1 MDDRYRSVPRKHLAV
16 WVTLVLLLGL
26 GGGVVWQW
34 QSLET
39 RNREA
44 SQQRFQLEVQDIEQR
59 VLSRMRAYEMVLR
72 GISGLMIGS
81 EQVALEHWDRAVEQL
96 RLQDRYP
103 GIMAL
108 GWARH
113 VEQSR
118 LDDFL
123 TDVQVDGRLDYRLFP
138 PGSRDEYVLIDYI
151 SPFDLRNRRA
161 LGYDMLSEPTRR
173 AAIEQARSSGD
184 VTLSAQLIL
193 RQETEADAQGGVLL
207 YLPVFRPG
215 MPVSSAEERRAALF
229 GFVYGAFRIK
239 ELMAGILGAQSRLF
253 DITIKDLQATGP
265 LVLGGNEEQSAA
277 FEPHFRR
284 TMALDLYGRTWQLEV
299 AGTAQYE
306 TTSVSSQSMS
316 FSLWMG
322 LAAASLLAFLVGGY
336 LYLRERELYASR
348 VATEQ
353 LSEREERFRLLIER
367 LPVATLLCT
376 AEGQIEMANQR
387 AAELLDCAPETL
399 VGERVRRFLPM
410 IDQLGEL
417 LDETDTPMLANDY
430 EARRASGERIPVTLS
445 LSVLAVSGG
454 ASYLLNLI
462 DLRARKGAEERFRLV
477 VEASPNAI
485 VLVDSKGRIAMVNRQ
500 TELMFGY
507 ERQELLDQ
515 TVEKLLPRDQREGHV
530 DLRRGYQDNPEPR
543 RMGNNRDLFGQHR
556 DGRLIPLEV
565 GLSPIR
571 SGEET
576 LVQAV
581 IIDISERKA
590 AEQRF
595 RLVVE
600 ASPNA
605 IVLVDS
611 QGLISMVNQQTEQMF
626 GHARQELLGQPV
638 EMLLP
643 MDLRHGHTAFRRG
656 YQDNPEPR
664 RMGNNRELF
673 GQHRDGRLIPLEVG
687 LSPLRSGQE
696 SWVQAVIID
705 ISERKAA
712 EQRFRLVVEA
722 SPNAIVLVDSEGLI
736 SMVNQQT
743 EQMFGH
749 ARQELLGQPV
759 EMLLPMDL
767 RHGHMAFRRGYQDN
781 PEPRRMGNNRDLFGQ
796 HRDGRL
802 IPLEVGLSPIRSG
815 EETLV
820 QAVIIDI
827 SERKAAEQR
836 LRDQAE
842 QLILANRYKSEFLAN
857 MSHELRTPLNS
868 ILILSDQLRLNSA
881 GNLTSKQA
889 RHADIVHRAGSDL
902 LQLINSVLDLAK
914 VESGRMQIKLESLN
928 VQEMLVEL
936 DASMRPL
943 AELKGLQLR
952 TQLEPGVP
960 RDIHSDRAR
969 LHQILRNLL
978 SNSLKFTERGEVN
991 LTVACEPD
999 GRDDGRVQLNFSV
1012 RDTGIGIAP
1021 EHHEQIFQAFQQIDG
1036 STSRRFGGTGLGL
1049 AITRK
1054 LAQALDGEVSLQST
1068 PGQGSC
1074 FTVHVPVPVPV
1085 PVQVVIQ
1092 GEPEEH
1098 GPQRSGAGPAVLI
1111 VEDDADFAMVIID
1124 EAHAHGFSC
1133 VHCRTGVQALH
1144 LLQHERFSAVILDIL
1159 LPDISGWQLFR
1170 RLRGQVS
1177 HRDIPVHIISC
1188 VPQPPGWNDD
1198 GTRYLVKPIDRVD
1211 LEQVFID
1218 LQQADQAPG
1227 PALLLVEDVEV
1238 EREFYRGYLQQL
1250 GFDVVTSASAAD
1262 ARRAYAERHFSVL
1275 VIDLDLPD
1283 QDGFDLLESLDRLRP
1298 RNGTRVVINTGVD
1311 VTQQALQ
1318 RLRHYSAVVVRK
1330 EGDDL
1335 QVLSLAVQ
1343 GFLGSVRD
1351 PVQAF
1356 AVPADQVGRS
1366 LDGRRVLLVDDDVR
1380 NVYALTALLDDAG
1393 LRVRAAKDGV
1403 EAIARYQSG
1412 SFDLILMDIAMPNM
1426 DGYTA
1431 IRLLKQE
1438 HRCTIPIIALTAHAM
1453 KGDREKCLDAGAD
1466 DYLAKPVSRDELF
1479 SMLARWLP
1487 KTDGQNDPLRSVLP

>member
-1 MDDRYRSVPRKHLAV
+1 MEDRQRSIPRKHLAV
-16 WVTLVLLLGL
+16 WVPLVLLLGL

-39 RNREA
+39 RNRQA
-44 SQQRFQLEVQDIEQR
+44 SQQRFQLEAQDIGQR

-81 EQVALEHWDRAVEQL
+81 EQVTLQEWDRAVEQL

-113 VEQSR
+113 VEQHR

-123 TDVQVDGRLDYRLFP
+123 TRVQADGRMDYRAFP
-138 PGSRDEYVLIDYI
+138 PGPRDEYVLIDYI
-151 SPFDLRNRRA
+151 SPFDWRNRRA

-173 AAIEQARSSGD
+173 AAIELALGSGD
-184 VTLSAQLIL
+184 VTLSAQLVL
-193 RQETEADAQGGVLL
+193 RQETEEDAQGGVLL

-215 MPVSSAEERRAALF
+215 MPLSNVEERRAALF

-239 ELMAGILGAQSRLF
+239 ELMAGILGAQNRLF
-253 DITIKDLQATGP
+253 DIALTDQQAGGS
-265 LVLGGNEEQSAA
+265 LVPGSNDGQPGA
-277 FEPHFRR
+277 FEQPFRQ
-284 TMALDLYGRTWQLEV
+284 TMALDLYGRTWRLDV
-299 AGTAQYE
+299 AGTAQYA
-306 TTSVSSQSMS
+306 TTAGSQGMT

-322 LAAASLLAFLVGGY
+322 LAAAGLLALLVGGY
-336 LYLRERELYASR
+336 LYQRERELYASR
-348 VATEQ
+348 VTTEQ
-353 LSEREERFRLLIER
+353 LSEREERFRLLVER

-376 AEGQIEMANQR
+376 AEGRIEMANRR
-387 AAELLDCAPETL
+387 AAELLDCTSEAL
-399 VGERVRRFLPM
+399 IGERVRRFLPT

-430 EARRASGERIPVTLS
+430 EAHRDSGERIPVTLS

-454 ASYLLNLI
+454 ANYLLNLI
-462 DLRARKGAEERFRLV
+462 DLRARKGAEE
-477 VEASPNAI
+477 
-485 VLVDSKGRIAMVNRQ
+485 
-500 TELMFGY
+500 
-507 ERQELLDQ
+507 
-515 TVEKLLPRDQREGHV
+515 
-530 DLRRGYQDNPEPR
+530 
-543 RMGNNRDLFGQHR
+543 
-556 DGRLIPLEV
+556 
-565 GLSPIR
+565 
-571 SGEET
+571 
-576 LVQAV
+576 
-581 IIDISERKA
+581 
-590 AEQRF
+590 RF

-626 GHARQELLGQPV
+626 GH
-638 EMLLP
+638 
-643 MDLRHGHTAFRRG
+643 
-656 YQDNPEPR
+656 
-664 RMGNNRELF
+664 
-673 GQHRDGRLIPLEVG
+673 
-687 LSPLRSGQE
+687 S
-696 SWVQAVIID
+696 
-705 ISERKAA
+705 
-712 EQRFRLVVEA
+712 
-722 SPNAIVLVDSEGLI
+722 
-736 SMVNQQT
+736 
-743 EQMFGH
+743 
-749 ARQELLGQPV
+749 RQELLGQPV

-802 IPLEVGLSPIRSG
+802 IPLEVGLSPLRSG

-842 QLILANRYKSEFLAN
+842 QLVLANRYKSEFLAN

-868 ILILSDQLRLNSA
+868 ILILSDQLRQNSA

-889 RHADIVHRAGSDL
+889 KHADIVHRAGSDL

-914 VESGRMQIKLESLN
+914 VESGRMQIKLEPLN
-928 VQEMLVEL
+928 MQEMLVEL

-960 RDIHSDRAR
+960 RDIRSDRAR

-978 SNSLKFTERGEVN
+978 SNSLKFTERGEVS
-991 LTVACEPD
+991 LTVACEPY
-999 GRDDGRVQLNFSV
+999 GRDDGREQLSFSV
-1012 RDTGIGIAP
+1012 RDTGIGIAA

-1054 LAQALDGEVSLQST
+1054 LVQALDGEVSLQST

-1074 FTVHVPVPVPV
+1074 FTVHL
-1085 PVQVVIQ
+1085 PVQVLVQ
-1092 GEPEEH
+1092 GAPEEQ
-1098 GPQRSGAGPAVLI
+1098 GPQRSGVGPTVLV
-1111 VEDDADFAMVIID
+1111 VEDDANFAMVITE

-1133 VHCRTGVQALH
+1133 VHCRTGVQALDV
-1144 LLQHERFSAVILDIL
+1144 LQHERFSAVILDIL

-1170 RLRGQVS
+1170 RLRGQAS

-1188 VPQPPGWNDD
+1188 VPQPADWNHD
-1198 GTRYLVKPIDRVD
+1198 GTRYLVKPIDRVA

-1218 LQQADQAPG
+1218 LQQADQVPG

-1238 EREFYRGYLQQL
+1238 EREFYRGHLQQL

-1262 ARRAYAERHFSVL
+1262 ARRAYAERHFCAL

-1298 RNGTRVVINTGVD
+1298 LNGARVVINTGVD

-1318 RLRHYSAVVVRK
+1318 RLRHYCAVVVHK
-1330 EGDDL
+1330 HGEDL
-1335 QVLSLAVQ
+1335 QALSLAVQ
-1343 GFLGSVRD
+1343 GFLGGVRD
-1351 PVQAF
+1351 PEHGWA
-1356 AVPADQVGRS
+1356 APADQAGRA
-1366 LDGRRVLLVDDDVR
+1366 LGGRRVLLVDDDVR

-1393 LRVRAAKDGV
+1393 LTVSSAKDGV
-1403 EAIARYQSG
+1403 EAIARYQDG
-1412 SFDLILMDIAMPNM
+1412 AFDVILMDIAMPNM

-1431 IRLLKQE
+1431 TRLLKQE

-1466 DYLAKPVSRDELF
+1466 DYLAKPVSRDELLN
-1479 SMLARWLP
+1479 MLARWLP
-1487 KTDGQNDPLRSVLP
+1487 ATDGASDPLANVLP

>member
-1 MDDRYRSVPRKHLAV
+1 
-16 WVTLVLLLGL
+16 
-26 GGGVVWQW
+26 
-34 QSLET
+34 
-39 RNREA
+39 
-44 SQQRFQLEVQDIEQR
+44 
-59 VLSRMRAYEMVLR
+59 
-72 GISGLMIGS
+72 
-81 EQVALEHWDRAVEQL
+81 
-96 RLQDRYP
+96 
-103 GIMAL
+103 
-108 GWARH
+108 
-113 VEQSR
+113 
-118 LDDFL
+118 
-123 TDVQVDGRLDYRLFP
+123 
-138 PGSRDEYVLIDYI
+138 
-151 SPFDLRNRRA
+151 
-161 LGYDMLSEPTRR
+161 
-173 AAIEQARSSGD
+173 
-184 VTLSAQLIL
+184 
-193 RQETEADAQGGVLL
+193 
-207 YLPVFRPG
+207 
-215 MPVSSAEERRAALF
+215 
-229 GFVYGAFRIK
+229 
-239 ELMAGILGAQSRLF
+239 
-253 DITIKDLQATGP
+253 
-265 LVLGGNEEQSAA
+265 
-277 FEPHFRR
+277 
-284 TMALDLYGRTWQLEV
+284 
-299 AGTAQYE
+299 
-306 TTSVSSQSMS
+306 
-316 FSLWMG
+316 
-322 LAAASLLAFLVGGY
+322 
-336 LYLRERELYASR
+336 
-348 VATEQ
+348 
-353 LSEREERFRLLIER
+353 
-367 LPVATLLCT
+367 
-376 AEGQIEMANQR
+376 
-387 AAELLDCAPETL
+387 
-399 VGERVRRFLPM
+399 
-410 IDQLGEL
+410 
-417 LDETDTPMLANDY
+417 
-430 EARRASGERIPVTLS
+430 
-445 LSVLAVSGG
+445 
-454 ASYLLNLI
+454 
-462 DLRARKGAEERFRLV
+462 
-477 VEASPNAI
+477 
-485 VLVDSKGRIAMVNRQ
+485 
-500 TELMFGY
+500 
-507 ERQELLDQ
+507 
-515 TVEKLLPRDQREGHV
+515 
-530 DLRRGYQDNPEPR
+530 
-543 RMGNNRDLFGQHR
+543 
-556 DGRLIPLEV
+556 V

-611 QGLISMVNQQTEQMF
+611 KGLISMVNQQTEQMF

-638 EMLLP
+638 ELLLP
-643 MDLRHGHTAFRRG
+643 MDLRHGHR
-656 YQDNPEPR
+656 
-664 RMGNNRELF
+664 
-673 GQHRDGRLIPLEVG
+673 
-687 LSPLRSGQE
+687 
-696 SWVQAVIID
+696 
-705 ISERKAA
+705 
-712 EQRFRLVVEA
+712 
-722 SPNAIVLVDSEGLI
+722 
-736 SMVNQQT
+736 
-743 EQMFGH
+743 
-749 ARQELLGQPV
+749 
-759 EMLLPMDL
+759 
-767 RHGHMAFRRGYQDN
+767 AFRRGYQDN

-842 QLILANRYKSEFLAN
+842 QLVLANRYKSEFLAN

-868 ILILSDQLRLNSA
+868 ILILSDQLRQNST

-889 RHADIVHRAGSDL
+889 KHADIVHRAGSDL
-902 LQLINSVLDLAK
+902 LQLINSVLDLAT
-914 VESGRMQIKLESLN
+914 VESGRMQIKLEPLSM
-928 VQEMLVEL
+928 QEMLVEL

-960 RDIHSDRAR
+960 REVHSDRAR

-978 SNSLKFTERGEVN
+978 SNSLKFTEQGEVS

-999 GRDDGRVQLNFSV
+999 GRDDGREQLNFSV

-1054 LAQALDGEVSLQST
+1054 LVQALDGEVSLQST

-1074 FTVHVPVPVPV
+1074 FTVHL
-1085 PVQVVIQ
+1085 PVQVVVQ
-1092 GEPEEH
+1092 GEAEEH

-1111 VEDDADFAMVIID
+1111 VEDDANFAMVITD

-1133 VHCRTGVQALH
+1133 VHCRTGVQALN

-1188 VPQPPGWNDD
+1188 VPQPAGWNDD

-1238 EREFYRGYLQQL
+1238 EREFYRGHLQQL

-1262 ARRAYAERHFSVL
+1262 ARRAYAERHFSAL

-1283 QDGFDLLESLDRLRP
+1283 QNGFDLLESLDLLRP
-1298 RNGTRVVINTGVD
+1298 LNGTRVVINTGVD

-1318 RLRHYSAVVVRK
+1318 QLGHYCAVVVHK
-1330 EGDDL
+1330 HGEDL
-1335 QVLSLAVQ
+1335 QALSLAVQ

-1351 PVQAF
+1351 PVQAW
-1356 AVPADQVGRS
+1356 AVPADQAGRS

-1393 LRVRAAKDGV
+1393 LKVRAAKDGV
-1403 EAIARYQSG
+1403 EAIARYQGG

-1431 IRLLKQE
+1431 TRLLKQE

-1466 DYLAKPVSRDELF
+1466 DYLAKPVSRDELL
-1479 SMLARWLP
+1479 SMLAHWLP
-1487 KTDGQNDPLRSVLP
+1487 NTDGANDPLRNVLP